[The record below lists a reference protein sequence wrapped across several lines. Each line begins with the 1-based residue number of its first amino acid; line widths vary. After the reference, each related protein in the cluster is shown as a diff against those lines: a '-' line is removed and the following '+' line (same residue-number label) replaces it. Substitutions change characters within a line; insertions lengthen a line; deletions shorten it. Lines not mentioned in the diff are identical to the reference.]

1 MVKMQH
7 DRTSTQASEAQK
19 GDGGTAIAGEHDV
32 STMRGL
38 SGKLL
43 VLTIIF
49 VMIAEVLI
57 FVPSVANFRNVWL
70 RGHLDTAEAASIVFL
85 DTADPMLSEQAQ
97 RELLSAT
104 GSLAVVIREGP
115 MSRLM
120 ATSDMPAPIDHSID
134 LTGAAPV
141 EAITGAISMLLSTTP
156 GTYRVFQQMKS
167 RPAVIEL
174 VQHDDRLKSALRI
187 YSRNVLLISLAISVI
202 TAGLVFLALYR
213 MIVRPVRNISNNM
226 MAFAKEPD
234 NAALIY
240 PASERQDEIGIAER
254 QLSAFQRE
262 LHQTL
267 RQRQH
272 LADLGLAVSKINHD
286 LRNILASAQLF
297 TDRLSQL
304 PDPTVQRLAPKLL
317 RAIDRA
323 VDYTRSVLA
332 YGKALEAPP
341 DRRHH
346 RLSMIVDDVI
356 DLIAIEADSGI
367 EWRKDVPAGL
377 EVVADAEQLLR
388 VMLNLARNSAQA
400 IKRQEAGERSR
411 IDRVTISAEREN
423 GNVRIRVADTGPG
436 ISEPQRENL
445 FKAFSHS
452 TAPGGTG
459 LGLAIASELV
469 RAHGGRIELEST
481 SSAGTVFA
489 VLLPDAAPSAAGLP
503 ASSNRRRRK
512 G

>member
-240 PASERQDEIGIAER
+240 PASERQDEIGTAER

-267 RQRQH
+267 RQR
-272 LADLGLAVSKINHD
+272 HD